1 MKQRN
6 SKLQMSESYF
16 VGALLAVIGGYL
28 DAYTY
33 ISRGGVF
40 ANAQTGNI
48 VLLGINLSA
57 GNFSKALSYLAPI
70 AAFIVGVFV
79 SEFVRKVG
87 NSKHIHW
94 RQYII
99 FLEFLIVIAVSFLP
113 TNNSNS
119 YIFDM
124 VANVSISFVCSLQ
137 VQSFRKINGITCA
150 TTMCT
155 GNLRSAT
162 ECIIHYRSAK
172 DKNMLL
178 NSLKYYGIVFFF
190 IVGAAISS
198 FVTKAL
204 NQKSIIF
211 CAVGLLVILA
221 LMFIKSE
228 EITEK

>member
-1 MKQRN
+1 MFRIRSFFKELEPTR
-6 SKLQMSESYF
+6 QMSEAF
-16 VGALLAVIGGYL
+16 RNCIFLALSGGFQ

-137 VQSFRKINGITCA
+137 VQSFRKINGIT
-150 TTMCT
+150 
-155 GNLRSAT
+155 
-162 ECIIHYRSAK
+162 
-172 DKNMLL
+172 
-178 NSLKYYGIVFFF
+178 
-190 IVGAAISS
+190 
-198 FVTKAL
+198 
-204 NQKSIIF
+204 
-211 CAVGLLVILA
+211 
-221 LMFIKSE
+221 
-228 EITEK
+228 

>member
-1 MKQRN
+1 
-6 SKLQMSESYF
+6 MSNE
-16 VGALLAVIGGYL
+16 IE
-28 DAYTY
+28 
-33 ISRGGVF
+33 
-40 ANAQTGNI
+40 NI
-48 VLLGINLSA
+48 TSTA

-137 VQSFRKINGITCA
+137 VHRQSEKCNR
-150 TTMCT
+150 MY
-155 GNLRSAT
+155 
-162 ECIIHYRSAK
+162 H
-172 DKNMLL
+172 
-178 NSLKYYGIVFFF
+178 SLSLCKRQKY
-190 IVGAAISS
+190 
-198 FVTKAL
+198 
-204 NQKSIIF
+204 
-211 CAVGLLVILA
+211 AV
-221 LMFIKSE
+221 KQS
-228 EITEK
+228 